1 MQDMIINKVFIE
13 VRYPDSLMFNDM
25 SALQSICNSLIS
37 IVPNRNFDKANNF
50 LIITSEDDSFR
61 VTISNNRLI
70 LDHDQPNDYGKFKEL
85 SNEVLRIVTEKLMID
100 YVTRIGMRS
109 LRGIEKTNEYEACE
123 YICSNYAN
131 KVKTNSNMIGEMV
144 GFGINMSFERK
155 DYRINLALMPN
166 SLQTIT
172 VTPAGSSETKRCE
185 VQVDTD
191 VYLNSVNDIPRLYNN
206 FIDDVIRINENEIVQ
221 FIRKMSE

>member
-50 LIITSEDDSFR
+50 LIITSEDNSFR

-85 SNEVLRIVTEKLMID
+85 SNEVLRIVTEK
-100 YVTRIGMRS
+100 
-109 LRGIEKTNEYEACE
+109 
-123 YICSNYAN
+123 
-131 KVKTNSNMIGEMV
+131 
-144 GFGINMSFERK
+144 IN
-155 DYRINLALMPN
+155 D
-166 SLQTIT
+166 
-172 VTPAGSSETKRCE
+172 
-185 VQVDTD
+185 
-191 VYLNSVNDIPRLYNN
+191 RLCN
-206 FIDDVIRINENEIVQ
+206 
-221 FIRKMSE
+221 